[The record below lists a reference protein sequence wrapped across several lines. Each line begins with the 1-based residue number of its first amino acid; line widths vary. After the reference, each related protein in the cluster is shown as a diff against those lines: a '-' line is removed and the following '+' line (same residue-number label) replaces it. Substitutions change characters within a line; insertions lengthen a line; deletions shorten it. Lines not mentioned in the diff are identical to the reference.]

1 MQKRIETFNKLD
13 KLSNTLFGGFK
24 QKGGNNNRP
33 SSDFTEV
40 TAPSSPGGQLLDSAS
55 TILRGSVKAA
65 DAFIPHS
72 IIAEYWNPDLVNQP
86 WSDVAPNLV
95 NNIDQSGQLVSNA
108 VQDPE
113 VRKAV
118 ERAIAVYGEALQSVY
133 GMAQPTIDDLTNKF
147 WQTINDIGVKSARG
161 ATNATIDTISAAVA
175 EIPMVGGLVDLF
187 IAGGKWF
194 NAIASGFIAPT
205 VTAYGDVAGKAIYTG
220 RESMAI
226 GEKYGS
232 EMSESYNDLSSALSN
247 VSGGPKKRP
256 PPPLPRARS
265 QQNPGPYQ
273 PPSNQMEATPPPK
286 PSMSDQARNMMNQ
299 SMSQATDMMNQA
311 KSSKYGKAAMATG
324 DYGKQLG
331 KTSIRGAKMGMAAAD
346 GNYLT
351 AARHGMGL
359 GWDSAKLGYKGV
371 KAARAVQKAS
381 KDTKKGGHNN
391 PFMFGGGSKASKKK
405 ARKTSKRLM
414 KTIERFTRKKR

>member
-1 MQKRIETFNKLD
+1 MQKRIERFNKLN
-13 KLSNTLFGGFK
+13 KISNSLFGGFK
-24 QKGGNNNRP
+24 QKGGNNNP
-33 SSDFTEV
+33 SQDFNEV

-55 TILRGSVKAA
+55 TILRGSIKAA

-86 WSDVAPNLV
+86 WSDVAPNIV
-95 NNIDQSGQLVSNA
+95 NNIDQSGQLVANA

-113 VRKAV
+113 VKKAM

-147 WQTINDIGVKSARG
+147 WKTINDIGVKSARG
-161 ATNATIDTISAAVA
+161 ATNATIDTVSAAVA
-175 EIPMVGGLVDLF
+175 EIPVVGGLVDLF

-205 VTAYGDVAGKAIYTG
+205 ITAYGDVGGKAIYTG

-247 VSGGPKKRP
+247 ISGGPQKESP
-256 PPPLPRARS
+256 PPRNRS
-265 QQNPGPYQ
+265 QQTSA
-273 PPSNQMEATPPPK
+273 PPRPPTQQMEARSPPK
-286 PSMSDQARNMMNQ
+286 PSMSDQARGMMNQ

-311 KSSKYGKAAMATG
+311 KSSNYGKAAMATG

-346 GNYLT
+346 GNYFT
-351 AARHGMGL
+351 AAKHGMGL
-359 GWDSAKLGYKGV
+359 GLDSAKLGYKGV

-381 KDTKKGGHNN
+381 KDTKKGGDSNN
-391 PFMFGGGSKASKKK
+391 PFMFGGKNKASKKK